1 MILYVLIILVLAS
14 FVFTFLGARTWHWGY
29 VLLVE
34 AIFLATVGFFLLA
47 AETLRINAVL
57 RSQVNKQQLE
67 FDQVTADNQGL
78 LDGTEDSKI
87 LARLGNSEPPTKMPE
102 DADKITSIEQLHHD
116 LLIATRD
123 RGRIWRNVI
132 PAGIDPKTGAVRV
145 TFAAPPRVVTPNP
158 DAPEGEAPPAAA
170 APAPPTA
177 VDGVKK
183 DTVVFLF
190 EDGPPQ
196 PLAANGAPRAP
207 QFLGEF
213 TVSQVAP
220 QQASLLPVHQMQPND
235 MEIRRLAASRGPWV
249 MYETMPADRYEFYAN
264 KKAEEL
270 KQLIPKQ
277 SLNEFLRHGKE
288 ATADDDPFR
297 KIGLD
302 ENGVPLPPDQID
314 KAAKVLYERRL
325 REYAAEFD
333 ELARRRVAMLT
344 DIDAV
349 QKDIAQLIVAQEIAD
364 KLKTERTAEVAK
376 LTADLDKLRM
386 ESTAIIAHLGKVQE
400 LLAKARQLTA
410 DTLKRNRELVAEL
423 AARQLPSR
431 PANNGAESAPKQP
444 VPLALGR

>member
-1 MILYVLIILVLAS
+1 MILYVLIILILAS

-67 FDQVTADNQGL
+67 FDQLTADNQGL
-78 LDGTEDSKI
+78 LDGTDDSKV
-87 LARLGNSEPPTKMPE
+87 LARLSNSEPPTKMPE
-102 DADKITSIEQLHHD
+102 DAGDIPSIEQLNHD
-116 LLIATRD
+116 LLIAVRD

-145 TFAAPPRVVTPNP
+145 TFAAPPRPAVPNP
-158 DAPEGEAPPAAA
+158 ESPEDGPPAAA

-177 VDGVKK
+177 VDSVKK

-196 PLAANGAPRAP
+196 PLAANGAPRPP

-213 TVSQVAP
+213 TVAQVAP

-249 MYETMPADRYEFYAN
+249 MYETMPVDRYEFYAN
-264 KKAEEL
+264 KKEDEL

-277 SLNEFLRHGKE
+277 SLNEYLRHGKE

-297 KIGLD
+297 KLGLD
-302 ENGVPLPPDQID
+302 ENGVPLPPDQIG
-314 KAAKVLYERRL
+314 KAAKLLYQRRL

-349 QKDIAQLIVAQEIAD
+349 NKDIAQLIVAQEIAD
-364 KLKTERTAEVAK
+364 KLKTERTAEVVK
-376 LTADLDKLRM
+376 LTADLDKLKM
-386 ESTAIIAHLGKVQE
+386 ESAAIIAHLGKVQE

-423 AARQLPSR
+423 AASQLPSR
-431 PANNGAESAPKQP
+431 PASNGADSAPKQP